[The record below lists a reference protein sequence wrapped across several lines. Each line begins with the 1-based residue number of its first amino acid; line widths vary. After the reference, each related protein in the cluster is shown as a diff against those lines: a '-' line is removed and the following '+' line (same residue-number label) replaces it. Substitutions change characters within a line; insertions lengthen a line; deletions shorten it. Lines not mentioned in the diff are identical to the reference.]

1 MRIEVVP
8 SARDELANLC
18 ERRGMTQV
26 AVVSRAVEWLTN
38 QSEVVQ
44 AAILGIYPG
53 DMRSKVAE
61 IILQDLVKTRK
72 KKS

>member
-1 MRIEVVP
+1 
-8 SARDELANLC
+8 
-18 ERRGMTQV
+18 MTQV